1 MNYLDPAAA
10 RAVWQRI
17 AETLAGFPLGAYF
30 SDVYFNG
37 RVQHPAVIAF
47 GALLSAFVKGRMHV
61 HFKSP
66 QELTQIMKTA
76 GFKRVRAIKTDAI
89 RATHE
94 YSKQRGGDSVRVLE
108 AWVGALRRGTFVGGA
123 RHARDSGE
131 LAHMV
136 CSCRIVSTRG
146 TPARRRRRCS
156 AR

>member
-1 MNYLDPAAA
+1 MTHSFPTRRSSDLLDPAAA

-17 AETLAGFPLGAYF
+17 AETLAGFPLGVYF
-30 SDVYFNG
+30 SDVYFNE

-94 YSKQRGGDSVRVLE
+94 YSKQRGGASVRVLE
-108 AWVGALRRGTFVGGA
+108 AWVRSEEHT
-123 RHARDSGE
+123 SE
-131 LAHMV
+131 LQSLM
-136 CSCRIVSTRG
+136 RISYAVFCLKKKKEQR
-146 TPARRRRRCS
+146 
-156 AR
+156 

>member
-66 QELTQIMKTA
+66 PVLTQIMHTA
-76 GFKRVRAIKTDAI
+76 GFNRVCAIQTDAHW
-89 RATHE
+89 AKHE
-94 YSKQRGGDSVRVLE
+94 YSLHRGGVGVE
-108 AWVGALRRGTFVGGA
+108 ACEDLGLTQIGG
-123 RHARDSGE
+123 R
-131 LAHMV
+131 
-136 CSCRIVSTRG
+136 
-146 TPARRRRRCS
+146 
-156 AR
+156 